1 MGYGFFGAQGPEG
14 SRLFVSSLV
23 SHACYGIGLWLG
35 VRMRPVVT
43 RSAYTPSGREGP
55 SGERPPRSRG
65 RHRGWSMEPPR
76 IGERE
81 RITLE
86 ILEVEGNYPWIDREI
101 KYCATVIA
109 RRLQ

>member
-1 MGYGFFGAQGPEG
+1 
-14 SRLFVSSLV
+14 
-23 SHACYGIGLWLG
+23 
-35 VRMRPVVT
+35 
-43 RSAYTPSGREGP
+43 
-55 SGERPPRSRG
+55 
-65 RHRGWSMEPPR
+65 MEPPR